1 MGNSVLEVRWRGK
14 GGLKRSIEVPCL
26 KGGRRARITGSS
38 PRPTIVVISILASQ
52 HNEEIHVIT
61 KE

>member
-1 MGNSVLEVRWRGK
+1 M
-14 GGLKRSIEVPCL
+14 
-26 KGGRRARITGSS
+26 GSS
-38 PRPTIVVISILASQ
+38 PRPTIIVISILASQ